1 MEVFMSE
8 TFHEFAEL
16 IPQKIINRVKKLNCA
31 LLCDG
36 MKGTDIPR
44 EGCMDAEIM
53 PVNPKLMMI
62 GTAMTIDTDN
72 GDNFPIHVATYSA
85 KPGYVMVID
94 GKGYK
99 EKPYFGDLIMGAAQ
113 AMGVVGMVVDGYCR
127 DTKGCLEL
135 KFPVYARGIM
145 QRGVAK
151 KNPGVI
157 NGVIKCGGVT
167 VKPGDLVV
175 GDYDGVTVVPR
186 DKIEEILANAEE
198 KLAYEIERTKT
209 IKSFI
214 MAKKEGKKQLPQL
227 APQWVLDLQAKMNAK

>member
-1 MEVFMSE
+1 MSE
-8 TFHEFAEL
+8 TFREFAEL

-36 MKGTDIPR
+36 MMGTGIPR

-53 PVNPKLMMI
+53 PVNPKLMMV

-72 GDNFPIHVATYSA
+72 GDNFPIHVGTYSA

-99 EKPYFGDLIMGAAQ
+99 ERPYFGDLIMAAAQ
-113 AMGVVGMVVDGYCR
+113 AMGIVGMVMDGYVR
-127 DTKGCLEL
+127 DTEGCLKL

-145 QRGVAK
+145 QRGVIK
-151 KNPGVI
+151 KNPGVV
-157 NGVIKCGGVT
+157 NGTIKCGGVT
-167 VKPGDLVV
+167 VNPGDLVV

-186 DKIEEILANAEE
+186 DRIEEVLANAEK
-198 KLAYEIERTKT
+198 KLAYEIEREKT
-209 IKSFI
+209 IKSYSK
-214 MAKKEGKKQLPQL
+214 AKKEGKKKLPQL
-227 APQWVLDLQAKMNAK
+227 APQWVLDLLAQQK